1 MPASKPR
8 PPYASLSLLQQWR
21 QMIGDLPLRVKAS
34 FVLLW
39 LLLSMAILLAAL
51 FLTAE
56 SRQQQF
62 NAATLHIKK
71 TLEERL
77 LICETAI
84 FGFAELSAANQGNGQ
99 ARLRQFAQNIGNR
112 YPYIHLIGLQ
122 PRVGLAERE
131 TLEAETSFQRR
142 QPFLIKDYHRNDG
155 DDWRNAAY
163 WRPAPARPYYIPL
176 LNALP
181 LADNLTGD
189 MHGLDLAH
197 DRILGKAVQQAIRSG
212 EIEVTPPYTLSNGE
226 QGFGYLKAVYADG
239 AAPDTI
245 AERLNTFAGVIML
258 GVRAQ
263 TLLNVRGDD
272 HQQLDL
278 RLVVN
283 SQAHVP
289 AGAAPAYPLGWLQQQ
304 LLQPQQAQL
313 AIDRDYFPYRLE
325 VRQLSG
331 LPNVSA
337 PLLLLS
343 LGTGL
348 LLTSLLVLVAAS
360 QHNERLQS
368 EHYHDTLRRERQ
380 QALVTLESI
389 DDAVLVA
396 GDASRVEYL
405 NPKAALLL
413 GMAPSVL
420 VGRPLAEVWKVRYE
434 LAREAIADPVAACRQ
449 QLDRVALPENA
460 YLLRPDGQGAYIEGT
475 VSPLLDQDGALRSI
489 VITFRDMAPLRQRMA
504 EALERSEQRL
514 KQHQAELARV
524 ARINTLGEMTSGI
537 AHEINQPLSAIV
549 SYNEACLSMLDD
561 EEPDRILLKTALL
574 SSVKQ
579 AQRAGHIVKK
589 LREFVASKQAD
600 LTAVDVNQAVL
611 NVITLIES
619 ELRDHDVTVN
629 TDLSG
634 TLPRVQADTIQ
645 VEQVVMNLCKNAME
659 ALMDVSGERRLFI
672 YSERRGGRIRVGV
685 RDNGPGM
692 SADTLQKIFQPFFS
706 SKSQGMGL
714 GLTISH
720 TIIENMGGVLSAGNL
735 DSGGAEFYFELPM
748 IKPQGEPEGAT
759 A

>member
-1 MPASKPR
+1 
-8 PPYASLSLLQQWR
+8 
-21 QMIGDLPLRVKAS
+21 MIGDLPLRVKAS

-39 LLLSMAILLAAL
+39 LLLSMAILLVAL

-56 SRQQQF
+56 TRQQQF
-62 NAATLHIKK
+62 NATTLHIKK

-84 FGFAELSAANQGNGQ
+84 FGFAELSAANNGSEQ
-99 ARLRQFAQNIGNR
+99 TRLRQFAQNIGTR

-122 PRVGLAERE
+122 PRVDLAQRE
-131 TLEAETSFQRR
+131 ALEIEASFQGK
-142 QPFLIKDYHRNDG
+142 QPFFIKDYYSSGG
-155 DDWRNAAY
+155 DDWRNTAY

-181 LADNLTGD
+181 LSDSLTGN
-189 MHGLDLAH
+189 MRGLDIVH

-212 EIEVTPPYTLSNGE
+212 EIEVTPPYTLRSGE
-226 QGFGYLKAVYADG
+226 QGFGYLKAVYTEG
-239 AAPDTI
+239 VVPDTV
-245 AERLNTFAGVIML
+245 AERQRTVAGVIML

-263 TLLNVRGDD
+263 TLLAVPGDSY
-272 HQQLDL
+272 QAADL
-278 RLVVN
+278 RLVAN
-283 SQAHVP
+283 LQP
-289 AGAAPAYPLGWLQQQ
+289 ATGAPSSPSTAPQGGLPGWLQQ
-304 LLQPQQAQL
+304 LLPPQQVQL

-325 VRQLSG
+325 VRQHSG
-331 LPNVSA
+331 LPSVSA
-337 PLLLLS
+337 SLLLLA
-343 LGTGL
+343 LGSGL
-348 LLTSLLVLVAAS
+348 LLTALLVLVAAS

-396 GDASRVEYL
+396 DDASRVEYL

-413 GMAPSVL
+413 GMQPVQA
-420 VGRPLAEVWKVRYE
+420 VGKPLAEVWKVRYE
-434 LAREAIADPVAACRQ
+434 LAREAIADPVAASRQ

-589 LREFVASKQAD
+589 LREFVASKQAE

-634 TLPRVQADTIQ
+634 SLPRVQADTIQ

-659 ALMDVSGERRLFI
+659 ALMETAGERRLFI
-672 YSERRGGRIRVGV
+672 YSELRGGRIRVGV

-692 SADTLQKIFQPFFS
+692 SPDTLQKIFQPFFS

-735 DSGGAEFYFELPM
+735 DNGGAEFYFELPM